1 MNLKQRV
8 ESRGWSMAGCSPV
21 PQAPRNCSRWNPRE
35 ESDLTTAFHAGL
47 TLPRMCE
54 LFGRTRDGILCR
66 LDELG
71 LAEYSE
77 AQGRP
82 VPNSRRIA
90 SAEDN
95 ARFDF
100 HLVEA
105 AVPVSVEPIPQ
116 HFNCR
121 SSLKPVTSGVPTVKL
136 TANKLMLLLSV
147 YRGTYAAEMK
157 VGTHAAD
164 LCHLQ
169 VNGLVEPDG
178 SDFRCTA
185 DGTKLVDHLLDKT
198 DLGPQVATQFTERGT
213 DVLSDGAFFMV
224 ANGDVSR
231 AGSACTGQ
239 PSLKYAPKVVQP
251 TQAVAEKEA
260 QRLAKVHPE
269 QKFFVLKAV
278 SVHQVTTPVVSTR
291 L

>member
-8 ESRGWSMAGCSPV
+8 ETRGWSMTGVSPV
-21 PQAPRNCSRWNPRE
+21 PQAPRNCARWNRQE
-35 ESDLTTAFHAGL
+35 ESDLRIAFRHGL
-47 TLPRMCE
+47 TLPRLCE
-54 LFGRTRDGILCR
+54 LFGRTSDGILCR

-71 LAEYSE
+71 LAEFSK

-82 VPNSRRIA
+82 VPNYRTIA

-100 HLVEA
+100 DLLEVLVVTE
-105 AVPVSVEPIPQ
+105 PVAPPVHP
-116 HFNCR
+116 NCR
-121 SSLKPVTSGVPTVKL
+121 SVIKPVTQGVSTVNL
-136 TANKLMLLLSV
+136 TANKLMLLLSI
-147 YRGTYAAEMK
+147 YRGTYANEMK
-157 VGTHAAD
+157 VGTHGAD

-169 VNGLVEPDG
+169 VKGLVEQDG
-178 SDFRCTA
+178 ADFRCTSE
-185 DGTKLVDHLLDKT
+185 GSRLVDHLLDKPN
-198 DLGPQVATQFTERGT
+198 LEPKVATSYSERGT
-213 DVLSDGAFFMV
+213 DVLSDGAFYMV

-231 AGSACTGQ
+231 AGATGLGQ

-251 TQAVAEKEA
+251 TQGVAEKEA
-260 QRLAKVHPE
+260 VRLAKAHPE